1 MQDQQTIP
9 DRAAPLPEGVAE
21 NTASA
26 GAKGLEVASPVDLA
40 RLTAGWVLLEATNL
54 GEINPAMARRFSERM
69 DQIFTAAYRGAQIS
83 WGPRGELLI
92 KWPNQFIPGAEA
104 PKKRGKFAQRLAD
117 NTALKG
123 PSA

>member
-1 MQDQQTIP
+1 MEENTQIP

-40 RLTAGWVLLEATNL
+40 RLTAGWVLLEAVNL

-69 DQIFTAAYRGAQIS
+69 DQIFTAAVRGAQIG
-83 WGPRGELLI
+83 WGQRGELQI
-92 KWPNQFIPGAEA
+92 KWPNQFIPGAETT
-104 PKKRGKFAQRLAD
+104 RGERAQRLAD
-117 NTALKG
+117 KLASSTAI
-123 PSA
+123 SS